1 MEHMEEAPRLAKKA
15 SKGERRNELPSVA
28 ADGGEDRS
36 RLRDAFPG
44 GGSRGKPSA
53 ARYRLDVS
61 TQYIYRDLRIAVMT
75 SRNDQGDQLIRELQ
89 RTRAEV
95 QHIWP
100 IPDHIPS
107 DYDVIYCDMVPDLP
121 SRLDG
126 IPGIPTFALV
136 VILSNATRVDPRTLE
151 NCVAH
156 AVIQLPVTNQAV
168 ISSLVV
174 ARSHFL
180 YEQRLRKR
188 INQLDENL
196 LAARNIE
203 RAKTILM
210 EKMGLNE
217 EEAYAQLRRQAMERR
232 ITVSALASAIIDAQD
247 VFKYN

>member
-1 MEHMEEAPRLAKKA
+1 MSKK
-15 SKGERRNELPSVA
+15 SSRVEQRDNMPLDKG
-28 ADGGEDRS
+28 DGCND
-36 RLRDAFPG
+36 
-44 GGSRGKPSA
+44 GSRKTSTLRTTCSPRNSRFSRHSA
-53 ARYRLDVS
+53 GVS
-61 TQYIYRDLRIAVMT
+61 EPYSYKDLRIGVVT
-75 SRNDQGDQLIRELQ
+75 RRDEHGDHLIRELQ

-100 IPDHIPS
+100 IPDRIPS
-107 DYDVIYCDMVPDLP
+107 DYDIIYCDMVADLP

-126 IPGIPTFALV
+126 LPGMPKFALV
-136 VILSNATRVDPRTLE
+136 VVLSNATRVDPRTLE

-156 AVIQLPVTNQAV
+156 AVIHLPVTEQAV

-196 LAARNIE
+196 LSVRNIE
-203 RAKTILM
+203 RAKVILM

-217 EEAYAQLRRQAMERR
+217 DEAYVQLRRQAMERR
-232 ITVSALASAIIDAQD
+232 ITVSALASAIIDARD
-247 VFKYN
+247 AFTYN

>member
-1 MEHMEEAPRLAKKA
+1 MTKKA
-15 SKGERRNELPSVA
+15 SKGERREVASVTSGGRQ
-28 ADGGEDRS
+28 DGSRS
-36 RLRDAFPG
+36 REIFLGGG
-44 GGSRGKPSA
+44 GGSRKRPA
-53 ARYRLDVS
+53 ARYRNDAS
-61 TQYIYRDLRIAVMT
+61 AQYTYRDLRIAVIT
-75 SRNDQGDQLIRELQ
+75 SRDDQGDQLIRELQ

-100 IPDHIPS
+100 MPDRIPS
-107 DYDVIYCDMVPDLP
+107 DYDLVYCDMVADLP

-126 IPGIPTFALV
+126 LPGMPKFALV
-136 VILSNATRVDPRTLE
+136 VVLSNATQVDPKTLE

-156 AVIQLPVTNQAV
+156 AVVQMPVTNQAV

-188 INQLDENL
+188 ISQLDENL

-203 RAKTILM
+203 RAKMILM

>member
-1 MEHMEEAPRLAKKA
+1 MEHIKQGAGPPKKA
-15 SKGERRNELPSVA
+15 SKDRRRDEVPPARLNGEEGDP
-28 ADGGEDRS
+28 RS
-36 RLRDAFPG
+36 GKVFLG
-44 GGSRGKPSA
+44 GGPRGKPSA
-53 ARYRLDVS
+53 NRSRSEVPG
-61 TQYIYRDLRIAVMT
+61 QYVYRDLRIAVLT
-75 SRNDQGDQLIRELQ
+75 SRNDQGEQLIRELQ

-95 QHIWP
+95 KHIWP
-100 IPDHIPS
+100 IPDRIPS
-107 DYDVIYCDMVPDLP
+107 DYDIVYCDMIADLP

-126 IPGIPTFALV
+126 LPGIPKFALV
-136 VILSNATRVDPRTLE
+136 VVLSNTTQIDPKTLE

-156 AVIQLPVTNQAV
+156 AVVQLPVTNQAV

-188 INQLDENL
+188 ISQLDENL

-203 RAKTILM
+203 RAKIILM
-210 EKMGLNE
+210 EKMGLSE

>member
-1 MEHMEEAPRLAKKA
+1 MSKKA
-15 SKGERRNELPSVA
+15 SKGERRGNMVSVGD
-28 ADGGEDRS
+28 DGGAGAPRS
-36 RLRDAFPG
+36 REAYPE
-44 GGSRGKPSA
+44 GGSRGKSPV
-53 ARYRLDVS
+53 ARYRPDAS
-61 TQYIYRDLRIAVMT
+61 GQYAFKDLRIAVIT

-100 IPDHIPS
+100 VPERIPS
-107 DYDVIYCDMVPDLP
+107 DYDVIYCDLVSDLP

-126 IPGIPTFALV
+126 MPGVPRFALV
-136 VILSNATRVDPRTLE
+136 VVLANATMVDPKTLE

-156 AVIQLPVTNQAV
+156 AVIQLPVTRQAV

-203 RAKTILM
+203 RAKIVLM
-210 EKMGLNE
+210 EKMGLDE